1 MVHIE
6 RSVLFHA
13 PVQRVF
19 AVVTN
24 IPDTPQWVLMMT
36 EATVDSSKPMA
47 VGTTFVEKHELL
59 GQSAVF
65 EKVVTVYEAP
75 YRYAV
80 KSTSGPAAHTMAFT
94 FEPVENSTRFS
105 LAIDTE
111 LPVGLPGFLGLGDVL
126 QSIAEE
132 HMDGDLRRLKK
143 IVEQPAYHAG
153 TPV

>member
-1 MVHIE
+1 MIHIE

-19 AVVTN
+19 AVVTD
-24 IPDTPQWVLMMT
+24 IPHTPTWVLMMK
-36 EATVDSSKPMA
+36 EAIVDLSKPMA

-65 EKVVTVYEAP
+65 DKVVTVYEPP

-80 KSTSGPAAHTMAFT
+80 KSTSGPAAHTMEFT
-94 FEPVENSTRFS
+94 FEPVGDSMRFS

-111 LPVGLPGFLGLGDVL
+111 LPSGLGGLLGLGDML

-132 HMDGDLRRLKK
+132 QLDGDIQRLKK
-143 IVEQPAYHAG
+143 IVEK
-153 TPV
+153 VV